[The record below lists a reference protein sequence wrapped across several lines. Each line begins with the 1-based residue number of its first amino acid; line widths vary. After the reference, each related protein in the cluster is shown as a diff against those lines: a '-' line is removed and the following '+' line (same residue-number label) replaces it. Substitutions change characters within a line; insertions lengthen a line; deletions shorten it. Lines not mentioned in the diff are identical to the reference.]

1 MTEGKAKPKG
11 LNGQLERLDEKLT
24 GIADNQDRQEKALSE
39 LFKQTRALSPQ
50 MVKLDTVVRMSMSEQ
65 KRINDRFQSQIS
77 VIQEHQG
84 AVEAAWGKKK
94 EKLSTRLR
102 NTEKRMA
109 FYGGGMVATLLL
121 FDLGFRWVFHKFF

>member
-1 MTEGKAKPKG
+1 MTESKAKG

-24 GIADNQDRQEKALSE
+24 GIADNQERQEKALSE

-65 KRINDRFQSQIS
+65 KRINDRFQGEIS
-77 VIQEHQG
+77 AIKARQSTVEG
-84 AVEAAWGKKK
+84 AWEKKK
-94 EKLSTRLR
+94 EKISTRVR
-102 NTEKRMA
+102 TTEKGMA
-109 FYGGGMVATLLL
+109 FYGGGIVVILLL

>member
-1 MTEGKAKPKG
+1 MIETKAKAKG
-11 LNGQLERLDEKLT
+11 LNGQLERLDEKLS

-65 KRINDRFQSQIS
+65 KRINDRFQAEIRAIKERQN
-77 VIQEHQG
+77 V
-84 AVEAAWGKKK
+84 VEATWGEKK
-94 EKLSTRLR
+94 EKMSSRLR

-109 FYGGGMVATLLL
+109 FYTGGIVVILLL
-121 FDLGFRWVFHKFF
+121 IDMGFRWVFHKFF